1 MRLVE
6 VLVVC
11 ALVGLTSAGTWREI
25 VANEDDLLYTC
36 TKSCSEVGTLSHQE
50 IMLERNCKTVKGCTT
65 MSHGWTRGFV
75 RCDFCRCQCE
85 DSRQHIP
92 EVVKVQSKKEI
103 TEPDLYGT
111 CTTKCP
117 KSGLVRTNFKGCK
130 EVRNCKHARN
140 GWTRGFVR
148 CDYCLC
154 DCINYKTVASYRLED
169 VEYSLDEGN
178 ANVAKPSVLKRTYLE
193 NNTPNKQK
201 LSRSVS
207 YEYTN
212 SIEVSTT
219 LSLTTGLSLTVE
231 AGVNV
236 GIASASS
243 STTASIEA
251 GFESSMG
258 EVTTESHTDTIEASM
273 EVDPGQQCEML
284 VIGSV
289 MTIDVPYTATI
300 VKTYDDG
307 SEDRESTSGIFGGVE
322 TTEFRVQYGN
332 CIAL

>member
-1 MRLVE
+1 MQHNIS
-6 VLVVC
+6 
-11 ALVGLTSAGTWREI
+11 SAYHSFISIKFFFTPI
-25 VANEDDLLYTC
+25 IQ
-36 TKSCSEVGTLSHQE
+36 TLFFTIQ
-50 IMLERNCKTVKGCTT
+50 
-65 MSHGWTRGFV
+65 
-75 RCDFCRCQCE
+75 
-85 DSRQHIP
+85 
-92 EVVKVQSKKEI
+92 
-103 TEPDLYGT
+103 
-111 CTTKCP
+111 
-117 KSGLVRTNFKGCK
+117 
-130 EVRNCKHARN
+130 
-140 GWTRGFVR
+140 
-148 CDYCLC
+148 
-154 DCINYKTVASYRLED
+154 
-169 VEYSLDEGN
+169 
-178 ANVAKPSVLKRTYLE
+178 